1 MCSSVAACV
10 FSPTRIPLTGAAVCR
25 RAAVLITSPATK
37 PSPASARAST
47 VTSASPVFTASRTS
61 TASSSSAQSRIASA
75 ARTARSASSSWTTGA
90 PTTATTASPMNFS
103 AVPPRRSSSERTR
116 AWYDDSSARTSSGS
130 DRSARA
136 VDPTRS
142 QNTTVTIFRSSTGR
156 AAGAR
161 RAPHSE
167 QNFAPA
173 AFCEPHDGHFT
184 AEAYAAVELQEEAE
198 AAALLDRALA
208 LGGVALTEE
217 TTLELVWLAAVL
229 GGGAQIGSRW
239 QQTCR

>member
-1 MCSSVAACV
+1 
-10 FSPTRIPLTGAAVCR
+10 
-25 RAAVLITSPATK
+25 
-37 PSPASARAST
+37 
-47 VTSASPVFTASRTS
+47 
-61 TASSSSAQSRIASA
+61 
-75 ARTARSASSSWTTGA
+75 
-90 PTTATTASPMNFS
+90 MNFS
-103 AVPPRRSSSERTR
+103 TVPPRRSSSERTR

-184 AEAYAAVELQEEAE
+184 AEAYAAAALYGCPATSRAVVAE
-198 AAALLDRALA
+198 ARIQGRAARDTVVVSEARA
-208 LGGVALTEE
+208 
-217 TTLELVWLAAVL
+217 
-229 GGGAQIGSRW
+229 
-239 QQTCR
+239 